1 LWRPDP
7 LVTPLW
13 PIDLSGRCMKVKVTI
28 NPIYPLKR
36 MKANLL
42 MLTSVSSGFHKH
54 FKKYQYLVTFSRIVF
69 KLLHNL
75 SFFLIVYIK
84 FHIQRSYLIDFRTLL
99 QYTQIQKI
107 IKLKNDKNVFY
118 CLHIAKEINE
128 TNIKTNTKY
137 DHFDHQ
143 V

>member
-1 LWRPDP
+1 
-7 LVTPLW
+7 
-13 PIDLSGRCMKVKVTI
+13 M
-28 NPIYPLKR
+28 
-36 MKANLL
+36 
-42 MLTSVSSGFHKH
+42 
-54 FKKYQYLVTFSRIVF
+54 
-69 KLLHNL
+69 
-75 SFFLIVYIK
+75 
-84 FHIQRSYLIDFRTLL
+84 DFRTLL